1 MSNQSRDERKQRRA
15 EASRENGRKS
25 IGPVSPAGKYRSSM
39 NAITTGIHV
48 ELHKEDL
55 PPFYN
60 LLSLENREIYLRSI
74 QAHYRKFKPDSEVEQ
89 GYLRRMVSEMFS
101 FDRNTSLYTR
111 AMQEEIDTVL
121 REYPDIDVETL
132 FLNGHKRSITQKE
145 LFRTIERNKKAHLQ
159 AYEKLMKLLAQSR
172 KLFPLQPPEPV
183 DISADTNNLEDPGP
197 TPEVVAELLEIAD
210 QAKKEP
216 NFVPPAY
223 VLNFLED
230 KDFMQRLA
238 PDYDSGD
245 LLIRFGRI
253 KPPIAA

>member
-1 MSNQSRDERKQRRA
+1 MPTQSSDEQKQRRA
-15 EASRENGRKS
+15 EASRQNGRKS
-25 IGPVSPAGKYRSSM
+25 KGPVSPSGKYRSSM

-55 PPFYN
+55 PSFYN
-60 LLSLENREIYLRSI
+60 LLSSDDREDYIRGI

-89 GYLRRMVSEMFS
+89 GYVRRMVSEMFS

-111 AMQEEIDTVL
+111 AMQEELDIVL
-121 REYPDIDVETL
+121 REYPDIDLDAQV
-132 FLNGHKRSITQKE
+132 LNGHKRAITHKE
-145 LFRTIERNKKAHLQ
+145 LFRSIERNKKAHLT

-183 DISADTNNLEDPGP
+183 DISADTNTLEDPGP
-197 TPEVVAELLEIAD
+197 APEVVADLLQMAD

-238 PDYDSGD
+238 PDYDVED
-245 LLIRFGRI
+245 LLVRFGRV
-253 KPPIAA
+253 KPPLAA

>member
-1 MSNQSRDERKQRRA
+1 MPSQSSDEQKQRRA
-15 EASRENGRKS
+15 EASRQNGRKS
-25 IGPVSPAGKYRSSM
+25 KGPVSPAGKYRSSM
-39 NAITTGIHV
+39 NAITTGLHV

-55 PPFYN
+55 PTFYS
-60 LLSLENREIYLRSI
+60 LLSIDDREDYLRGI
-74 QAHYRKFKPDSEVEQ
+74 HAHYRKFKPDSEVEQ
-89 GYLRRMVSEMFS
+89 GYVRRMVSEMFA

-111 AMQEEIDTVL
+111 AMQEEFDTVL
-121 REYPDIDVETL
+121 REYPDIDIDTL
-132 FLNGHKRSITQKE
+132 FVNGHKRSITQKE
-145 LFRTIERNKKAHLQ
+145 LFRNIERNKKAHLQ

-183 DISADTNNLEDPGP
+183 DISAETNNLEDPGP
-197 TPEVVAELLEIAD
+197 TPEVVAELLAIAD

-223 VLNFLED
+223 VPNVLED

-238 PDYDSGD
+238 PNYDVED
-245 LLIRFGRI
+245 LLVRFGRV

>member
-1 MSNQSRDERKQRRA
+1 MSTQPTDEQKKRRA
-15 EASRENGRKS
+15 EASRQNGRKS
-25 IGPVSPAGKYRSSM
+25 KGPVSLAGKYRSSM
-39 NAITTGIHV
+39 NAITTGQHV

-55 PPFYN
+55 PSFFN
-60 LLSLENREIYLRSI
+60 LLSVDDRADYVRSSL
-74 QAHYRKFKPDSEVEQ
+74 AHYRKFKPDSELEQ
-89 GYLRRMVSEMFS
+89 GYVRRMVSELFS

-111 AMQEEIDTVL
+111 AMQEELDTVL
-121 REYPDIDVETL
+121 REYPDIDVDTQ

-145 LFRTIERNKKAHLQ
+145 LFRTIERNKKAHLA

-183 DISADTNNLEDPGP
+183 DISADTKTLEDPGP
-197 TPEVVAELLEIAD
+197 PPEVVAELLAMAD

-216 NFVPPAY
+216 SFVPPAY

-238 PDYDSGD
+238 PNYDVED
-245 LLIRFGRI
+245 LLVRFGRV
-253 KPPIAA
+253 KPAIAA

>member
-1 MSNQSRDERKQRRA
+1 MSSQLMDEQKQRRA
-15 EASRENGRKS
+15 EASRQNGRKS
-25 IGPVSPAGKYRSSM
+25 KGPVSPAGKYRSSM
-39 NAITTGIHV
+39 NAITTGLHV

-55 PPFYN
+55 PTFYS
-60 LLSLENREIYLRSI
+60 LLSIDDREDYLRGI

-89 GYLRRMVSEMFS
+89 GYVRRMVSEMFA

-111 AMQEEIDTVL
+111 AMQEELDTVV
-121 REYPDIDVETL
+121 REYPDIEIDTL
-132 FLNGHKRSITQKE
+132 FVNGHKRSITQKE
-145 LFRTIERNKKAHLQ
+145 LFGTIERNKKAHLQ

-197 TPEVVAELLEIAD
+197 TPEVVAELLALAD

-230 KDFMQRLA
+230 KDFMERLA
-238 PDYDSGD
+238 PNYDVED
-245 LLIRFGRI
+245 LLVRFCRV

>member
-1 MSNQSRDERKQRRA
+1 MPNQPTDDQKQRRA
-15 EASRENGRKS
+15 EASRQNGRKS
-25 IGPVSPAGKYRSSM
+25 NGPVSPAGKYRSSM
-39 NAITTGIHV
+39 NAITTGLHV

-55 PPFYN
+55 PSFYN
-60 LLSLENREIYLRSI
+60 LLSLDDRADYVRSI
-74 QAHYRKFKPDSEVEQ
+74 HAHYRKFKPDSEVEQ
-89 GYLRRMVSEMFS
+89 GYVRRMVSEMFS

-121 REYPDIDVETL
+121 REYPDIDVDTL

-145 LFRTIERNKKAHLQ
+145 LFRTIERSKKAHLQ

-183 DISADTNNLEDPGP
+183 DISADTKTLEDPGP
-197 TPEVVAELLEIAD
+197 PPAVVAELLALAD

-216 NFVPPAY
+216 SFVPPAY
-223 VLNFLED
+223 VLTFLED
-230 KDFMQRLA
+230 KDVMRRVA
-238 PDYDSGD
+238 PDYDVED
-245 LLIRFGRI
+245 LLVRFGRV

>member
-1 MSNQSRDERKQRRA
+1 MSQPLSDETKQRRA
-15 EASRENGRKS
+15 DASRQNGRKS
-25 IGPVSPAGKYRSSM
+25 KGPVSPDGKYRSSM
-39 NAITTGIHV
+39 NAITTGLHV

-55 PPFYN
+55 PSFYN
-60 LLSLENREIYLRSI
+60 LISSDNREEYLRGL

-89 GYLRRMVSEMFS
+89 GYVRRMTSEMFS

-111 AMQEEIDTVL
+111 AMQEELDTVL
-121 REYPDIDVETL
+121 REYPDIDVGTQ
-132 FLNGHKRSITQKE
+132 FLNGHKRSITQRE

-183 DISADTNNLEDPGP
+183 DISADTNTLEEPGP
-197 TPEVVAELLEIAD
+197 TPEVVAELLGLAD

-216 NFVPPAY
+216 SFVPPAY

-230 KDFMQRLA
+230 KEVMQRVA
-238 PDYDSGD
+238 PNYDVAD
-245 LLIRFGRI
+245 LLVRFGRI

>member
-1 MSNQSRDERKQRRA
+1 
-15 EASRENGRKS
+15 
-25 IGPVSPAGKYRSSM
+25 M
-39 NAITTGIHV
+39 NV
-48 ELHKEDL
+48 L
-55 PPFYN
+55 N
-60 LLSLENREIYLRSI
+60 
-74 QAHYRKFKPDSEVEQ
+74 
-89 GYLRRMVSEMFS
+89 
-101 FDRNTSLYTR
+101 R

-121 REYPDIDVETL
+121 REYPDIDVDTL

-145 LFRTIERNKKAHLQ
+145 LFRTIERSKKAHLQ

-183 DISADTNNLEDPGP
+183 DISADTKTLEDPGP
-197 TPEVVAELLEIAD
+197 PPAVVAELLALAD

-216 NFVPPAY
+216 SFVPPAY

-238 PDYDSGD
+238 PNYDVED
-245 LLIRFGRI
+245 LLVRFGRL

>member
-1 MSNQSRDERKQRRA
+1 MPNQPTDDQKQRRA
-15 EASRENGRKS
+15 EASRQNGRKS
-25 IGPVSPAGKYRSSM
+25 NGPVSPAGKYRSSM
-39 NAITTGIHV
+39 NAITTGLHV

-55 PPFYN
+55 PSFYN
-60 LLSLENREIYLRSI
+60 LLSLDDRADYVRSI
-74 QAHYRKFKPDSEVEQ
+74 HAHYRKFKPDSEVEQ
-89 GYLRRMVSEMFS
+89 GYVRRMVSEMFS

-121 REYPDIDVETL
+121 REYPDIDVDTL
-132 FLNGHKRSITQKE
+132 FLKGHKRSITQKE
-145 LFRTIERNKKAHLQ
+145 LFRTIERSKKAHLQ

-183 DISADTNNLEDPGP
+183 DISADTKTLEDPGP
-197 TPEVVAELLEIAD
+197 PPEVVAELLALAD

-216 NFVPPAY
+216 SFVPPAY

-238 PDYDSGD
+238 PNYDVAD
-245 LLIRFGRI
+245 LLVRFGRV

>member
-1 MSNQSRDERKQRRA
+1 MPNQPTDDQKQRRA
-15 EASRENGRKS
+15 EASRQNGRKS
-25 IGPVSPAGKYRSSM
+25 NGPVSPAGKYRSSM
-39 NAITTGIHV
+39 NAITTGLHV

-55 PPFYN
+55 PSFYN
-60 LLSLENREIYLRSI
+60 LLSLDDRADYVRSI
-74 QAHYRKFKPDSEVEQ
+74 HAHYRKFKPDSEVEQ
-89 GYLRRMVSEMFS
+89 GYVRRMVSEMFS

-121 REYPDIDVETL
+121 REYPDIDVDTL

-145 LFRTIERNKKAHLQ
+145 LFRTIERSNKAHLQ

-183 DISADTNNLEDPGP
+183 DISADTKTLEDPGP
-197 TPEVVAELLEIAD
+197 PPAVVAELLALAD

-216 NFVPPAY
+216 SFVPPAY

-230 KDFMQRLA
+230 KDFMERLA
-238 PDYDSGD
+238 PNYDVAD
-245 LLIRFGRI
+245 LLVRFGRV

>member
-1 MSNQSRDERKQRRA
+1 MSHPLSDENKQSRAD
-15 EASRENGRKS
+15 ASRQNGRKS
-25 IGPVSPAGKYRSSM
+25 KGPVSPAGKYRSSM
-39 NAITTGIHV
+39 NAITTGLHV

-55 PPFYN
+55 PSFYN
-60 LLSLENREIYLRSI
+60 LISSDDREDYLRGL

-89 GYLRRMVSEMFS
+89 GYVRRMTSEMFS

-111 AMQEEIDTVL
+111 AMQEELDTVL
-121 REYPDIDVETL
+121 REYPEIDIDTQ

-183 DISADTNNLEDPGP
+183 DISADTNGLEEPGP
-197 TPEVVAELLEIAD
+197 SPGVVAELLAMAD

-216 NFVPPAY
+216 SFVPPVY

-230 KDFMQRLA
+230 KEVMQRVA
-238 PDYDSGD
+238 PNYDVAD
-245 LLIRFGRI
+245 LLVRFGRI